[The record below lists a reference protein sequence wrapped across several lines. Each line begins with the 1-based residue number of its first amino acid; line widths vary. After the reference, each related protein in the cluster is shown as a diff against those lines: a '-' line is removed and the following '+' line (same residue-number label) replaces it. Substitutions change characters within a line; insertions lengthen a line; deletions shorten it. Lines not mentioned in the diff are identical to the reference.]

1 MNGMIRNLCFCS
13 LLFLPLLL
21 SGQRIDLDQLKGLD
35 MRAIGPA
42 GMSGRVTSIDVV
54 EEQPE
59 VIYAG
64 TASGGVWRSTSGGT
78 AWTPIFDDQPLQS
91 VGAVAV
97 NPQNPD
103 EIWVGTGEGNPRNS
117 QNSGA
122 GIFKSIDGGRSWTLM
137 GLENTKTIHRILIN
151 RQNSR
156 IVYVAALGSAWGPN
170 PERGVFRTTDGGQSW
185 EKVLYV
191 NDSTG
196 CADLVM
202 DPRNPNKLIA
212 AMWEYG
218 RKPWTFT
225 SGGAGSGVHV
235 TYDGG
240 HTWTERTHEDG
251 LPKGDLGRIGLA
263 IAPSEPQIVYAL
275 VEAKTNALYKSTDG
289 GHAWKKIADENIG
302 NRPFYYA
309 DIFVDPKNE
318 NRIWNLHSQVS
329 KSEDGGKTFE
339 MVLPFEWFG
348 GVHPDHHAFYIHP
361 DHPNFLL
368 NGNDGGLNIS
378 RDGGKTWRF
387 VSNLPLAQFYH
398 INYDMDVPYH
408 VAGGMQDNGSWVGP
422 STIWKRGGIRN
433 SDWQEVYFGDGFD
446 VVFDATDN
454 RYLYAMSQGGNLAYI
469 DRHTGKS
476 QFIQP
481 VHPEGVELRF
491 NWNAGIAQDP
501 HNPNGIYFGSQFLH
515 YTTDHGQRW
524 RLLSPDLTTND
535 TSKQKQYLSGG
546 LTIDD
551 TRAENFTSIIAIA
564 PSPHDADVIWVGT
577 DDGNLQLT
585 RDRGQSWTNLADRL
599 PEARSG
605 SWIPQIVVS
614 PHRAGEAFVV
624 VNDYR
629 RNDWRPMLYHTT
641 DYGASFRRI
650 VDEEQVDGHA
660 LSIVQDPEAPNL
672 LWLGTDHGLYVSFNK
687 GTDWQKW
694 THDFP
699 AVSTRDL
706 KIHPR
711 EGDLIVGT
719 FGRSVYI
726 LDDLEPLREIAR
738 TNGQVLERELRL
750 FKAPDAY
757 LAHRRSVDGARF
769 IADGEFDGDK
779 RPYGA
784 LLSLWVHPEAQKGS
798 SEAKGSDPEE
808 DEEEESSEKKEGKTD
823 KLKVTVLDMAG
834 DTVRRFSTEI
844 DTGMQRIS
852 WDLRGNGARY
862 PSRRETKPD
871 ADPPRGIQVLPGTY
885 RIVAALG
892 EQKDSTSVRVLADP
906 RITDVTLA
914 GLRKRHEIFTGF
926 YGLVEKA
933 SAGFGQLQEAEK
945 TIARVHTALETLP
958 DSTQKEIKK
967 LGKSLQDS
975 IDRLEELYMLPEDF
989 KGIRRSTGKL
999 NSTLNRTGGYLSD
1012 LEGPITQG
1020 AEIMLDQAR
1029 QQTGEVLEQ
1038 IHRFMTNDWTEYRQ
1052 KVEALDFSLFKP
1064 YEAVR
1069 LE

>member
-1 MNGMIRNLCFCS
+1 MNGMTRNVS
-13 LLFLPLLL
+13 ALFLLALPLFLL
-21 SGQRIDLDQLKGLD
+21 GQNVQLEHLKGLT
-35 MRAIGPA
+35 MRSVGPA
-42 GMSGRVTSIDVV
+42 GMSGRVTSIEVV
-54 EEQPE
+54 EDRTE
-59 VIYAG
+59 VIYVG
-64 TASGGVWRSTSGGT
+64 TASGGLWRSTSGGT
-78 AWTPIFDDQPLQS
+78 AWEPIFDEQPLQS
-91 VGAVAV
+91 VGALAI
-97 NPQNPD
+97 NQDNPD
-103 EIWVGTGEGNPRNS
+103 ELWVGTGEGNPRNS

-122 GIFKSIDGGRSWTLM
+122 GIFKSLDGGRSWTRM

-151 RQNSR
+151 RHDPR

-202 DPRNPNKLIA
+202 DPRNPNKLVA

-218 RKPWTFT
+218 RKPWTFR
-225 SGGAGSGVHV
+225 SGGAGSGIYV

-240 HTWTERTHEDG
+240 KTWTERTHEDG

-263 IAPSEPQIVYAL
+263 IAASKPEVIYAL
-275 VEAKTNALYKSTDG
+275 VEAKKNALYKSTDG
-289 GHAWKKIADENIG
+289 GHEWKKIADENIG

-318 NRIWNLHSQVS
+318 NRLWNLHSQVS

-348 GVHPDHHAFYIHP
+348 GVHPDHHALYIHP
-361 DHPNFLL
+361 ENPDFIL

-398 INYDMDVPYH
+398 INYDMDIPYH
-408 VAGGMQDNGSWVGP
+408 LAGGMQDNGTWVGP
-422 STIWKRGGIRN
+422 SNTWKRGGIRN

-446 VVFDATDN
+446 LVFDATDN
-454 RYLYAMSQGGNLAYI
+454 RYLYAMSQGGNLAYV
-469 DRHTGKS
+469 DRHTGKT

-564 PSPHDADVIWVGT
+564 PSPHNANVIWVGT
-577 DDGNLQLT
+577 DDGRLQLT
-585 RDRGQSWTNLADRL
+585 RDRGQTWTDLAGKL
-599 PEARSG
+599 PGARAG

-614 PHRAGEAFVV
+614 PHQAGEAFVV

-629 RNDWRPMLYHTT
+629 RNDWRPMVYHTS
-641 DYGASFRRI
+641 DFGATFRRI
-650 VDEEQVDGHA
+650 VDEEQVEGHA
-660 LSIVQDPEAPNL
+660 LSIVQDHQEPNL
-672 LWLGTDHGLYVSFNK
+672 LWLGTDYGLYVSFTK
-687 GTDWQKW
+687 GADWQKW
-694 THDFP
+694 TNDFP
-699 AVSTRDL
+699 SVSTRDL

-719 FGRSVYI
+719 FGRSAYI

-738 TNGQVLERELRL
+738 TKGQVLDREFCL
-750 FKAPDAY
+750 FDAPDAY
-757 LAHRRSVDGARF
+757 LAHLRSVDGARF

-784 LLSLWVHPEAQKGS
+784 LLSLWVHPDLK
-798 SEAKGSDPEE
+798 KDKPEE
-808 DEEEESSEKKEGKTD
+808 DEEEESSKKKDRKTD
-823 KLKVTVLDMAG
+823 KLQVAVLDMAG
-834 DTVRRFSTEI
+834 DTVRQFSTEI

-852 WDLRGNGARY
+852 WDLRRNGVRY
-862 PSRRETKPD
+862 PSRREAKPD
-871 ADPPRGIQVLPGTY
+871 ADPPRGIEVLPGTY
-885 RIVAALG
+885 RIVAVLG
-892 EQKDSTSVRVLADP
+892 DSKDSTSVRVHMDP
-906 RITDVTLA
+906 RIEDVTLA
-914 GLRKRHEIFTGF
+914 GLKKRHETFTGF
-926 YGLVEKA
+926 YDLVEKA
-933 SAGFGQLQEAEK
+933 STGFGQLQEAEQ
-945 TIARVHTALETLP
+945 TIARVNTALETLP
-958 DSTQKEIKK
+958 DSTQKEFKK

-975 IDRLEELYMLPEDF
+975 INRLEELYMLPEDF

-999 NSTLNRTGGYLSD
+999 NSTLSRTGGYLSD

-1020 AEIMLDQAR
+1020 AELMLAETRR
-1029 QQTGEVLEQ
+1029 QTEEVLEQ
-1038 IHRFMTNDWTEYRQ
+1038 IHRFMTTDWADYRR